1 MQSNFGVFEAVTIK
15 LTKANINQHN
25 VTYTVTVSNKDSHAT
40 VTISKSDDDFVKLQ
54 GHICNA
60 LDRGHSCDALCPW
73 FFVDVQGKLPKK
85 PWFRSTS
92 HVRVVEARL
101 NNYQDLLD
109 VVVTFINSP
118 HNRSCC
124 RAKERVPAV
133 LFDFL
138 FRDNELDPSMY
149 KTASPKNGRLSTS
162 SQHRLSEPLDCVAM
176 EKELYE
182 ESIRCL
188 EARLKDLQNGT
199 LDEFVER
206 CKAFELAKTYQIDL
220 AALHR
225 KLLLRN
231 IDELLAFD
239 FQQIDDGFNASL
251 EALQSTAPP
260 NVAQQVEPVAESPHA
275 TAVVTDSDDPVRHE
289 LKQLELEKHLHFS
302 MDHVN
307 TCLPAATVIQAQ
319 LQALRDS
326 LDIVNEKLRHATLH
340 YYADEA
346 DTVYAGNV
354 ILYVGDAVVL
364 TSEIAQE
371 DFYGSIHAIDESAV

>member
-40 VTISKSDDDFVKLQ
+40 VTTSKSDDDFVKLQ

-162 SQHRLSEPLDCVAM
+162 SQHRLSEPLDVFHCSLCGDVDDPYSCGRTTLSCRHSFHDDCILKAM
-176 EKELYE
+176 
-182 ESIRCL
+182 
-188 EARLKDLQNGT
+188 N
-199 LDEFVER
+199 
-206 CKAFELAKTYQIDL
+206 
-220 AALHR
+220 
-225 KLLLRN
+225 
-231 IDELLAFD
+231 
-239 FQQIDDGFNASL
+239 
-251 EALQSTAPP
+251 
-260 NVAQQVEPVAESPHA
+260 ESP
-275 TAVVTDSDDPVRHE
+275 VCPE
-289 LKQLELEKHLHFS
+289 
-302 MDHVN
+302 
-307 TCLPAATVIQAQ
+307 C
-319 LQALRDS
+319 
-326 LDIVNEKLRHATLH
+326 
-340 YYADEA
+340 
-346 DTVYAGNV
+346 
-354 ILYVGDAVVL
+354 VGA
-364 TSEIAQE
+364 SK
-371 DFYGSIHAIDESAV
+371 

>member
-1 MQSNFGVFEAVTIK
+1 MM
-15 LTKANINQHN
+15 
-25 VTYTVTVSNKDSHAT
+25 AT
-40 VTISKSDDDFVKLQ
+40 VGEKL
-54 GHICNA
+54 A
-60 LDRGHSCDALCPW
+60 LTDA
-73 FFVDVQGKLPKK
+73 
-85 PWFRSTS
+85 
-92 HVRVVEARL
+92 E
-101 NNYQDLLD
+101 
-109 VVVTFINSP
+109 
-118 HNRSCC
+118 
-124 RAKERVPAV
+124 
-133 LFDFL
+133 
-138 FRDNELDPSMY
+138 
-149 KTASPKNGRLSTS
+149 
-162 SQHRLSEPLDCVAM
+162 CVAM

-206 CKAFELAKTYQIDL
+206 CKAFELAKTYRIDL

-307 TCLPAATVIQAQ
+307 TCLPAATAIQAQ

-326 LDIVNEKLRHATLH
+326 LDIVNEKLRHATHLKVH
-340 YYADEA
+340 YDADEA

-364 TSEIAQE
+364 TSEIAQVQ
-371 DFYGSIHAIDESAV
+371 YSSTYLTVGPVQHMKVSCWV